1 MKYVT
6 TRALSNLLIALIF
19 LSCRTTKTFI
29 DQEHALA
36 AVQKVVSLSEPATIR
51 ELQGGTSQAK
61 IFAISSA
68 DTTYIVRFISHK
80 SREESEYEIICATI
94 ASQEGYGPHLY
105 AVEKDEGAIVIAFLE
120 RDYRSPEQR
129 NPKEFY
135 TVLAALLQRIHNGQA
150 FPRSHNIFTTIKE
163 KLNLLHTRE
172 HAALPL
178 TLLEKIIGELHNA
191 LTPHMVSVPCH
202 NDLNPNNLFF
212 MHDECKAIDYE
223 SAAQADPYID
233 IATVAL
239 SYCFDPVDEK
249 LFLATYL
256 GREPFLLEEA
266 KLVAMKNIV
275 SISYALSALKK
286 YQGDLSCY
294 ENTPTYPLPA
304 LLKELAQGTVS
315 SMSQESF
322 LLFAKSVLD
331 HVIKNTESQE
341 FLDALLLLKKTR

>member
-36 AVQKVVSLSEPATIR
+36 AVQKVVPLSKPATIR

-61 IFAISSA
+61 IFAISSD

-80 SREESEYEIICATI
+80 SREESKYEIICATI

-129 NPKEFY
+129 NLKEFY

-150 FPRSHNIFTTIKE
+150 FPRSYNLFTEVKQ
-163 KLNLLHTRE
+163 KLNILRTKEHTT
-172 HAALPL
+172 LPL
-178 TLLEKIIGELHNA
+178 TLLETIIGKLHNA
-191 LTPHMVSVPCH
+191 LTPHMNSVPCH
-202 NDLNPNNLFF
+202 
-212 MHDECKAIDYE
+212 YE

-239 SYCFDPVDEK
+239 SYCFNPADEK

-256 GREPFLLEEA
+256 GRKPSLLEEA
-266 KLVAMKNIV
+266 KLIAMKNIV

-286 YQGDLSCY
+286 YHGDLSCY

-315 SMSQESF
+315 SMSQDS
-322 LLFAKSVLD
+322 LILFAKSVLD
-331 HVIKNTESQE
+331 QIIKNVESQE
-341 FLDALLLLKKTR
+341 FLDALQLLETKGSF